1 MLKDAIGKPLSIIS
15 ERSWRT
21 GEVPEDWTKGNSS
34 LPCPGEA
41 VLGVLCPELV
51 LVREKGLESSS
62 LEILK
67 RHLEHDPVQLAP
79 GEPIIAG
86 GFDYDLQKSLPIPII
101 L

>member
-1 MLKDAIGKPLSIIS
+1 M
-15 ERSWRT
+15 
-21 GEVPEDWTKGNSS
+21 KGNSS

-51 LVREKGLESSS
+51 LVREVLESSS

-86 GFDYDLQKSLPIPII
+86 GFDYDLQKSLPIPVI